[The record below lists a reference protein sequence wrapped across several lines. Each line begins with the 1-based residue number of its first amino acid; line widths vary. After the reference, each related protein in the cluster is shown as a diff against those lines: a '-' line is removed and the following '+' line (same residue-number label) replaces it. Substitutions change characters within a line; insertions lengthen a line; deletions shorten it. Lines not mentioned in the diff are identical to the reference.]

1 MFVASSASPFI
12 FSNVSSKQYNQGRT
26 DLEKSWEK
34 GGGGGGAWSL
44 DFSTFIME
52 N

>member
-12 FSNVSSKQYNQGRT
+12 FSNVSSKQYNQGLT

-34 GGGGGGAWSL
+34 ACGGGGG
-44 DFSTFIME
+44 IME
-52 N
+52 S